1 MTKNKKDTKKS
12 TKSNKSKINKELK
25 DRISELENKI
35 SELENKNLLLLADF
49 ENLKKRKNNEIANL
63 LKFSGESIIKNL
75 LPIFDDLDRLS
86 DQSNKIDVE
95 VFQNG
100 IKLMSDKLNKIL
112 FDHKIEKFDSL
123 GEVFD
128 SNMHDAMMV
137 QKSKKK
143 KNIIIDE
150 FEKGYKYNDKIIR
163 HSKVIVSKGK

>member
-25 DRISELENKI
+25 DRI

-86 DQSNKIDVE
+86 DQSNKIDIE

-112 FDHKIEKFDSL
+112 LDHKIEKFDSL